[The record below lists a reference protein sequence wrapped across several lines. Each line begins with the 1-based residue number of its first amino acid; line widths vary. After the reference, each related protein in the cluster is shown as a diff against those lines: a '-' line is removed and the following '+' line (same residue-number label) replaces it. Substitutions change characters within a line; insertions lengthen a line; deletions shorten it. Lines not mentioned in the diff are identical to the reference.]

1 MIYKDKKYFMVYLIT
16 CIFDGILLISS
27 IVFLIFFITQL
38 PITPRYLLGLALLAV
53 IFVFVFSIFGIV
65 LGTRSLLG
73 YLKLPYEL
81 VNIKENTITI
91 LGEENKKSDLLEI
104 YLEIQPFSR
113 STKALKILFNNR
125 CYVLKDVLEINKSY
139 EILKNC
145 INKE

>member
-16 CIFDGILLISS
+16 CIFDFILLISS

-38 PITPRYLLGLALLAV
+38 PISPRYLFGLGLAAV
-53 IFVFVFSIFGIV
+53 ILVFAFSIFGIV

-81 VNIKENTITI
+81 VDIKESTITV
-91 LGEENKKSDLLEI
+91 LGEENKKSDLLEV
-104 YLEIQPFSR
+104 YLEFQPFSR
-113 STKALKILFNNR
+113 SSKALKILFNNR
-125 CYVLKDVLEINKSY
+125 CYILKDVLYINKSY